1 MIQIAVAP
9 EVEVRA
15 AIHRP
20 QAAPILVRR
29 SRRMTTKTK
38 IRKNLENSSIIVFFN
53 LTWSFKFLIRLKSF

>member
-20 QAAPILVRR
+20 RAALILVR
-29 SRRMTTKTK
+29 RRMTTKTK
-38 IRKNLENSSIIVFFN
+38 IRKSLENSSIIVFSN
-53 LTWSFKFLIRLKSF
+53 LTWSFKYLMRLKSF